1 MLRWRP
7 VVMGVL
13 TPTFVDMWDE
23 LIIGNGTRPIIRLIC
38 RDQKSLPEGV
48 SKENKL
54 KLSGADF
61 VK

>member
-1 MLRWRP
+1 
-7 VVMGVL
+7 MGVL